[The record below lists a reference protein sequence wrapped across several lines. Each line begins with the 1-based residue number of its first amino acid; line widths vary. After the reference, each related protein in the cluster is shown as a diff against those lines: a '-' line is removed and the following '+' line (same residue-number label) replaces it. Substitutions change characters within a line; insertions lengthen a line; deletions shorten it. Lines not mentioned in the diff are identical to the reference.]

1 MNVDE
6 AGLPGNVFSLTM
18 LRKVLTK
25 KESKKRRGEETTI
38 WEQRKRHRIMQIV
51 LLKIGSVYD
60 NPVIPRPKH
69 EFIMHIH
76 ANKEWITFWK
86 VA

>member
-6 AGLPGNVFSLTM
+6 AGLPGNVFCLIM
-18 LRKVLTK
+18 LRKVLRK
-25 KESKKRRGEETTI
+25 KESKKKGG
-38 WEQRKRHRIMQIV
+38 RKRQFGNKENVIGIMQIV
-51 LLKIGSVYD
+51 LLKLGSVYD